1 MSRQRDND
9 LDEEFDISIGL
20 SDMEKDDED
29 IIDSLADVF
38 KTVAIKK
45 PKIDS
50 KEKVNL
56 KNKKRKSTVKKCQIY
71 SISS

>member
-71 SISS
+71 SILS

>member
-20 SDMEKDDED
+20 SDMEKEDEE

-71 SISS
+71 SILS

>member
-1 MSRQRDND
+1 MSRQIDND

-71 SISS
+71 SILS

>member
-20 SDMEKDDED
+20 SDMEKDDEE